1 MYIVIMK
8 EGKESRAMK
17 HPWIYANEV
26 QKVSGKDKQG
36 SIARVQS
43 FDGKL
48 IGFGFI
54 NHLSKILVRFLSRK
68 EATFDKGFFVT
79 LIKKSIEKR
88 RILGYFSACR
98 LVFGE
103 SDNLPGLIV
112 DKYGDYLSIQVL
124 SLGIEVIK
132 QDIIDILVEELHPL
146 GIYERSDVPSR
157 EKEGLQ
163 QFKGVVYGSV
173 PERVSFYENGIKM
186 TIDIANGQKTGYF
199 LDQQRNRLR
208 VADYAMGKSVLD
220 CFSNVGGF
228 ALNAAKG
235 GASSV
240 LALDIS
246 QSAIEAIKENAK
258 NNSLN
263 VTAERADVFEK
274 LRELKKNGRKFDLI
288 ILDPP
293 AFIKSVDSVKNGYNG
308 YKDINVLAMKL
319 LNDNGVL
326 FTCSCSQHLTLDLF
340 FSMLRDS
347 AYQASVDMSL
357 LELSIQGADHAS
369 NIFEE
374 EALYLKV
381 AILRKNG

>member
-1 MYIVIMK
+1 MYIVTLK
-8 EGKESRAMK
+8 KGKEFRAMM

-54 NHLSKILVRFLSRK
+54 NHLSKILVRIISRK
-68 EATFDKGFFVT
+68 EESFDKEFFAL

-88 RILGYFSACR
+88 RLLGYSNACR

-103 SDNLPGLIV
+103 SDNIPGLIV

-124 SLGIEVIK
+124 SLGVEVIK
-132 QDIIDILVEELHPL
+132 QDIIDILVDELHPL

-163 QFKGVVYGSV
+163 RFKGVVYGSV
-173 PERVSFYENGIKM
+173 PEKVSFYENGIKM

-246 QSAIEAIKENAK
+246 ETAIEAIKENAE
-258 NNSLN
+258 NNSLD
-263 VTAERADVFEK
+263 VTVERADVFEK
-274 LRELKKNGRKFDLI
+274 LRELRKSGRKFDLI
-288 ILDPP
+288 VLDPP

-347 AYQASVDMSL
+347 AYQASADMSL

-369 NIFEE
+369 NILEE

-381 AILRKNG
+381 AILRKNS